1 MNLSGTSGMPD
12 IIFDNCV
19 LSNFALS
26 EAYPIIE
33 TLYANTAYV
42 TDFVAAEN
50 MTGIARGHDKLVVIR
65 QAIMSG
71 RLRELNLEN
80 STEKQLFET
89 LAVSLGLGEASSLA
103 IAKTRNYVFACDD
116 RAARKEAGLLG
127 VKLTGTIGILAKAV
141 HCKISTERKAD
152 DILKSMVH
160 NGFYSPVVSIRDMK
174 LR

>member
-1 MNLSGTSGMPD
+1 MPD

-33 TLYANTAYV
+33 ALYANTAYA

-50 MTGIARGHDKLVVIR
+50 MAGIARGHGKLVVIR

-71 RLRELNLEN
+71 KIKELHLEN
-80 STEKQLFET
+80 SAEKQLFET
-89 LAVSLGLGEASSLA
+89 LAVSLGLGEASSIA

-127 VKLTGTIGILAKAV
+127 VKLTGTLGILDKAA
-141 HCKISTERKAD
+141 HGKITTERKAD
-152 DILKSMVH
+152 DILKSMVY
-160 NGFYSPVVSIRDMK
+160 NGFYSPVVSIREM
-174 LR
+174 RSR